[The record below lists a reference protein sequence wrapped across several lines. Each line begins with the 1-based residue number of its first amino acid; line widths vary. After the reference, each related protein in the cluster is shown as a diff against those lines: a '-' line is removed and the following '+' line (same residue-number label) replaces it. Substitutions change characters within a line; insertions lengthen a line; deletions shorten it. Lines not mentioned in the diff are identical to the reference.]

1 MPGRR
6 SAMAAKPRQ
15 PAISTD
21 PQWATETAGS
31 KPAVSMSLR
40 RTSAGRSSPAGASS
54 LARILRHRS
63 GTGQRGP
70 APSRGPRIFPVRT
83 SRLLRVV
90 CTLPSQS
97 MPEILQ
103 PILPSGFASRD
114 RTRTTVAAT
123 SAARSKARPCRPLP
137 RSLSSL
143 VGIFHGHADAYASF
157 APQKEEGAGRFRDRS
172 GPLAPFL
179 QSRTPETGR

>member
-1 MPGRR
+1 MPSRG
-6 SAMAAKPRQ
+6 SAMAAKSRQ

-114 RTRTTVAAT
+114 RARTTVAAT
-123 SAARSKARPCRPLP
+123 SAAGSKARPCRPLP